1 MPKYSTVGNGRNTS
15 ISVYRATR
23 TQQQESSPPF
33 QRTGSMDRIRGIEA
47 NSPSCGAPPL
57 ARPNLVDILAI
68 LDDALSILNHDFSV
82 TDDDDDLLYRED
94 Q

>member
-15 ISVYRATR
+15 ISVYRAAR